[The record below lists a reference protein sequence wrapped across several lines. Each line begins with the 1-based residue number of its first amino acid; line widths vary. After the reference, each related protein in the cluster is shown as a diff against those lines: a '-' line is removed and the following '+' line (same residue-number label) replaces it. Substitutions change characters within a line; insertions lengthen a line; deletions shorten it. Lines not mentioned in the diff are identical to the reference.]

1 MATQKIALWG
11 NSLGVRLPQAIVQ
24 EIGLKAGSI
33 INIATEGNK
42 IVLSAASPKYTLQEL
57 LKDAKPEQQ
66 HDEVDWGEPIGDE
79 VW

>member
-33 INIATEGNK
+33 VKIATEGDK
-42 IVLSAASPKYTLQEL
+42 IVLSSVTPKYTLQDL

-66 HDEVDWGEPIGDE
+66 HSEVDWGEPVGDE
-79 VW
+79 AW